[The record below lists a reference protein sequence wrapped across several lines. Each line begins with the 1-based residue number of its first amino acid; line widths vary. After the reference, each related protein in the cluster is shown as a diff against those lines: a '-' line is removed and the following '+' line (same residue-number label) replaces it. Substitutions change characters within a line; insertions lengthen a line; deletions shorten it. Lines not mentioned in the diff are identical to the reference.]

1 LFSRA
6 VVQHNWLWRKSFV
19 EKLHSIRISKTLRQ
33 ISALLEEAARSIL
46 REIKNLPGTVTDP
59 HWLKSLEEDKS

>member
-1 LFSRA
+1 M
-6 VVQHNWLWRKSFV
+6 
-19 EKLHSIRISKTLRQ
+19 EKLHPIRISKTLRQ

-59 HWLKSLEEDKS
+59 YRLKSLEEDELDKS

>member
-1 LFSRA
+1 M
-6 VVQHNWLWRKSFV
+6 
-19 EKLHSIRISKTLRQ
+19 EKLHPIRISKTLRQ